1 MVFNK
6 PPKLV
11 TNVPR
16 FLFERTMTSFIKK
29 FIQWSVAEYLSA
41 IDYYRS
47 NGNERGAKAIER
59 RYKASDVVANRE
71 EFKKIIGLMTANIW
85 NSLSRREREILYE
98 AYQITSRAQR
108 VQA

>member
-1 MVFNK
+1 MIFNR
-6 PPKLV
+6 PPRLV

-47 NGNERGAKAIER
+47 NGNERGARAIER
-59 RYKASDVVANRE
+59 NYKASHVIASRD
-71 EFKKIIGLMTANIW
+71 EFRKVIGLMTANIW
-85 NSLSRREREILYE
+85 NSLSRREREVLYE
-98 AYQITSRAQR
+98 AYVLLNQASTSG
-108 VQA
+108 